1 MLKHHT
7 LAHLNLITNTLDKRM
22 LTLHFTDEELETRE
36 ELRQNFNALVIMP
49 PRLLGSALEFLLQ
62 KILS

>member
-1 MLKHHT
+1 MFKHHA
-7 LAHLNLITNTLDKRM
+7 LAHLNLITNTLDERM
-22 LTLHFTDEELETRE
+22 LTLHFTDEELETRD

-49 PRLLGSALEFLLQ
+49 PRLLGSVLEFLLH